1 MVANFSVEEM
11 QASEDRAPV
20 RDVKEEN
27 ADVVEN
33 AEPVSDDE
41 SSSESEKVESDYDT
55 SEADLDPGTED
66 TEDPQLLNQEP
77 GLYIKSPCP
86 CCDTHKNE
94 NFEQVTPRHISEERF
109 CLKLEHEG
117 SYQCVATGLVFEVTD
132 KVDIIYSILSWCKY
146 DTFLKD
152 NWKLCGPLFDVKSD
166 PARIKSIHFPHS
178 LCLANSSPDLNFK
191 ILHIKDKEAEI
202 ESATEHSTSHVQWN
216 VSSLSPVGPIFQTTS
231 QDVQHHCAVLIYKVM
246 NGHQS
251 LLFHV
256 YIAANNDSVI
266 KDIAKAE
273 KYTKLKSVKIDKPT
287 ACCKKLTSGKTY
299 RLLSEPSAEIIPEEV
314 EFVDM
319 TLFKCKSFF
328 EVYLE
333 HGEDLQLKLMD
344 KESDEVIW
352 TSKLRECDW
361 ASNMQIEPGKQ
372 RENRRRKSN
381 GEILV
386 EDTNVKKLRM
396 DNTADNYISDKQLM
410 LLAEKLGSNWQIF
423 AISCLDLKYQDVVKI
438 KNENEILTM
447 QTFTMLQTWK
457 NKESNNATPSNL
469 YTKLL
474 QAEIACDARII
485 LEGFCNQEKND
496 EEPQEQRQNLQGQKC
511 NL

>member
-216 VSSLSPVGPIFQTTS
+216 
-231 QDVQHHCAVLIYKVM
+231 
-246 NGHQS
+246 
-251 LLFHV
+251 
-256 YIAANNDSVI
+256 
-266 KDIAKAE
+266 DIAKAE

-372 RENRRRKSN
+372 RGVYKNRRRKSN